1 MERLAPRLTYEMI
14 ITLKDHGYQYSY
26 TEVDMFLLFEMMSHL
41 SNGGI
46 GNSWSLTFPTLG
58 LPHPVL
64 CSSVL
69 YTNRLKRLKIS

>member
-1 MERLAPRLTYEMI
+1 
-14 ITLKDHGYQYSY
+14 
-26 TEVDMFLLFEMMSHL
+26 MFLLFEMMWHL

-64 CSSVL
+64 CPSVL
-69 YTNRLKRLKIS
+69 YTHRLKRLKKDFIVVIYTKRISISVVINRM

>member
-14 ITLKDHGYQYSY
+14 ITFRNHGYYYSA
-26 TEVDMFLLFEMMSHL
+26 TEVDMFMLFEMMSHL

-69 YTNRLKRLKIS
+69 YTNRLKRFKIS